1 MTFQHASGSTLTLTL
16 LVIDPLSIMPSDLA
30 ADDWSV
36 YYAYAALGVQAVVP
50 IVTGSFASVR
60 VSL

>member
-1 MTFQHASGSTLTLTL
+1 
-16 LVIDPLSIMPSDLA
+16 MPSDPV

-60 VSL
+60 VSS